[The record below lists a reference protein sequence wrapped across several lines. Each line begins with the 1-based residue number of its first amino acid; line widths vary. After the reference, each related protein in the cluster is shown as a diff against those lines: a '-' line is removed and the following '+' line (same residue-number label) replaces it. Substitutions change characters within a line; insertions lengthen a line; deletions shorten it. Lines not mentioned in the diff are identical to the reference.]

1 MSAGRRG
8 SAGHDLFVVSGWAD
22 LEMEGIGA
30 AAPQQWVVLLP
41 RAGDPELGRQVVR
54 SLVVDLEVEEA
65 WNGALEGRVSFQV
78 V

>member
-1 MSAGRRG
+1 
-8 SAGHDLFVVSGWAD
+8 
-22 LEMEGIGA
+22 MEGIGA

-65 WNGALEGRVSFQV
+65 WNGALEGCVSSQV